1 MQSSAGLHVSDI
13 VMARQRN
20 GKLWPGK
27 LTQIGVIME
36 VKFFR
41 VKQPLKL
48 PAREVQ
54 PYSQS
59 LAEQAVADC
68 SDKAL
73 QQAIKVAEKE
83 LQDRLAKR
91 GPIVDLE
98 AIDEGNLATDSEGS
112 GEPKQTGG
120 LNKSRLAMSLHVIKE
135 E

>member
-1 MQSSAGLHVSDI
+1 MQGGTGLQVHDI

-27 LTQIGVIME
+27 LTQVGVMME
-36 VKFFR
+36 VKFYR

-48 PAREVQ
+48 PSREVQ

-68 SDKAL
+68 SDKVL
-73 QQAIKVAEKE
+73 LLAIKMAEKG
-83 LQDRLAKR
+83 LQERIAKR

-98 AIDEGNLATDSEGS
+98 AIDEGNLPTDS
-112 GEPKQTGG
+112 
-120 LNKSRLAMSLHVIKE
+120 
-135 E
+135 